1 MLEDTQK
8 KGKLRCVRALQRSK
22 HRGAQLYVCVG
33 TAFPTYIR
41 NLKGMMMRV
50 RERGEGRKET
60 GREEGDKGTL
70 KNWFV

>member
-22 HRGAQLYVCVG
+22 HRGVG

-50 RERGEGRKET
+50 RERGEGRKER
-60 GREEGDKGTL
+60 GREEGGEGTL
-70 KNWFV
+70 KNLFV

>member
-22 HRGAQLYVCVG
+22 HQGVG

-50 RERGEGRKET
+50 RERGEGRKER
-60 GREEGDKGTL
+60 GREEGDEGTL
-70 KNWFV
+70 KNLFV